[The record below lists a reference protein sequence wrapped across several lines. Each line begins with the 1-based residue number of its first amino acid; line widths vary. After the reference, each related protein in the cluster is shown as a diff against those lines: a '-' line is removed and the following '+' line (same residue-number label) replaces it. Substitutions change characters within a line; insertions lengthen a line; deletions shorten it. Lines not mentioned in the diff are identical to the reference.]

1 MLYLVFFIGDKY
13 CSHGHYGK
21 FYVFL
26 QTQTQAERKIMERKR
41 QTIQME
47 ASENFAADLTPFEEK
62 LAKHDAL
69 KPIPYGTIR
78 AVSTS
83 LI

>member
-1 MLYLVFFIGDKY
+1 MFFIGDKY

-21 FYVFL
+21 FYAFL

-41 QTIQME
+41 QAILME
-47 ASENFAADLTPFEEK
+47 ASENIATDLTPFEEK

-69 KPIPYGTIR
+69 KSISYGTIH
-78 AVSTS
+78 AVSAS
-83 LI
+83 FVF